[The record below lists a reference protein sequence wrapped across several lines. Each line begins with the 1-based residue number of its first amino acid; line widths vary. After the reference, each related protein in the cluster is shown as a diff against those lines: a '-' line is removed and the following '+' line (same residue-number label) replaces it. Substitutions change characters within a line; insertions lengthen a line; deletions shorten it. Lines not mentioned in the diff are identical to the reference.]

1 MITVYECGNGD
12 CLLVEDIDFNLQ
24 IDLGETPNSKLK
36 IVAGAMDY
44 DLMISHSHTDHIVGN
59 AKSLTKTPRV
69 VYVPV
74 YFLEYLCIKRRL
86 EGCHCSSLRG
96 LNYVLLYEGCVLYGK
111 HKILNPSLTP
121 WNHWN
126 VNTSSSLDVDAVNT
140 ILSTKGTSYEEIMSD
155 IESIKDSYEEPSSK
169 DFSPEKFVESYFKLL
184 LKNRKEGSD
193 ELDESL
199 GDSLSLGQSPAQRL
213 AFFSGYFDKYQANDM
228 SIVFHYKN
236 SDGLDVLFTGDA
248 GKKTWKRLIK
258 ESESLKCDVL
268 KVPHHG
274 SRNNLNLEILR
285 EMKPKVALIS
295 HNNGT
300 NGIDKHPNI
309 EIIGYLKS
317 CKTLAYYTNDVKKNG
332 CVWATKTV
340 GKISPYDIEFV

>member
-12 CLLVEDIDFNLQ
+12 CFLVEDDGFNLQ

-36 IVAGAMDY
+36 ITAGAIDY

-59 AKSLTKTPRV
+59 AKNLTRPPRT
-69 VYVPV
+69 VYVPA

-86 EGCHCSSLRG
+86 EGFNCNSLSG
-96 LNYVLLYEGCVLYGK
+96 LNYVLLYEGCMLYGK
-111 HKILNPSLTP
+111 YKILNPSLTP
-121 WNHWN
+121 WDHWN
-126 VNTSSSLDVDAVNT
+126 VKTSTPLDVDAVNT
-140 ILSTKGTSYEEIMSD
+140 ILRTKGTSYEEIMSD
-155 IESIKDSYEEPSSK
+155 LESVKDSYEKPPSNE
-169 DFSPEKFVESYFKLL
+169 FSPEKFVESYFKLL
-184 LKNRKEGSD
+184 LKNRKDGPD
-193 ELDESL
+193 EFD
-199 GDSLSLGQSPAQRL
+199 DSLEGPSSLGQSPAQRL
-213 AFFSGYFDKYQANDM
+213 AFFSRLFDKYQANDM

-236 SDGLDVLFTGDA
+236 SDELDVLFTGDA

-258 ESESLKCDVL
+258 DSKPLKCDVL

-274 SRNNLNLEILR
+274 SRNSLNLEILR
-285 EMKPKVALIS
+285 EMKPKLALIS

-300 NGIDKHPNI
+300 RGIDKHPNI